1 MIRQMK
7 IEGGT
12 LEDCSRELHL
22 LADFV
27 RAQAAGCGGMA
38 ESYQLATYR
47 QGLQPLPLLSKLRLG
62 CSQTVPATLPGC
74 LVASLS
80 RC

>member
-1 MIRQMK
+1 MASHPYL
-7 IEGGT
+7 GGHG
-12 LEDCSRELHL
+12 SQRR
-22 LADFV
+22 FKPIP
-27 RAQAAGCGGMA
+27 

-47 QGLQPLPLLSKLRLG
+47 QGLQPLPLLSRLRLG

-80 RC
+80 RS